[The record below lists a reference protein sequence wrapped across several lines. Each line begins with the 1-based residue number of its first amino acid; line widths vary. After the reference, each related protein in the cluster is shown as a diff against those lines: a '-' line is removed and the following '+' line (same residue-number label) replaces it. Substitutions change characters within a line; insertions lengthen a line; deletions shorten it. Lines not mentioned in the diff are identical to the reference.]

1 MFMAPFNHFARGLSL
16 ASVMAFATA
25 LAAQDPPLRT
35 ISKLD
40 VEYAEPFS
48 CVSGFREL
56 ADGRLI
62 VADVKEKTVQLIDL
76 RAGKATKIGQEG
88 QGPGEWSTPMGL
100 FALPGDTTLLLDPQ
114 NQRFLTILP
123 NGSIGKS
130 FTVDLGGGA
139 RGGLIAGRPQGIDR
153 MGRLYY
159 QGSAFV
165 FNEGSP
171 PTALDSAP
179 IVRYDRGTA
188 KVDTLLWLQLPKS
201 NVQTSGGR
209 GNVSITMTGANPL
222 VPQRAWAVAPD
233 GRIAIVHGDPYQ
245 VEWIGSSRARSLGP
259 ATPYPRRGIT
269 DADKEPVQN
278 PDCSVTISLGG
289 GGGDGAAARGATV
302 RSVMTSVGGG
312 RGAPPRTDWPEA
324 MPPFATGRF
333 GAVRAAPNGELWVP
347 RSRGPNDA
355 PTFDVFDGSGK
366 LVSRVAMPKG
376 TRLLGFGAGTVY
388 AYRMDEDDLVY
399 LQRYRLDAGR

>member
-1 MFMAPFNHFARGLSL
+1 MPPFSHLARAAAL
-16 ASVMAFATA
+16 ASIMAVATA
-25 LAAQDPPLRT
+25 VAAQDPPLRT

-76 RAGKATKIGQEG
+76 RGGTATKIGQEG
-88 QGPGEWSTPMGL
+88 QGPSEWSTPMGL

-123 NGSIGKS
+123 NGSVGKS

-139 RGGLIAGRPQGIDR
+139 RGSLIAGRPQGIDR

-179 IVRYDRGTA
+179 IIRYDRRTA
-188 KVDTLLWLQLPKS
+188 KLDTLMWLQLPKS
-201 NVQTSGGR
+201 NVQTSGSR
-209 GNVSITMTGANPL
+209 GNVNITMTGANPL
-222 VPQRAWAVAPD
+222 APQRAWTVAPD

-245 VEWIGSSRARSLGP
+245 VEWIGSSRTRSLGP
-259 ATPYPRRGIT
+259 VTQYPRRGIT
-269 DADKEPVQN
+269 EADKAPVQT
-278 PDCSVTISLGG
+278 PDCSVSISFGG
-289 GGGDGAAARGATV
+289 GGGEGTAARAGAV
-302 RSVMTSVGGG
+302 RTMVSAAGSG

-324 MPPFATGRF
+324 MPPFAPMRF
-333 GAVRAAPNGELWVP
+333 GAVRVAPNGELWVP
-347 RSRGPNDA
+347 RSRGTNEA
-355 PTFDVFDGSGK
+355 PTFDVFDASGK
-366 LVSRVAMPKG
+366 LVSRVAMPKD

-399 LQRYRLDAGR
+399 LQRYRLEPAR